1 MTEVCIEILNQRWT
15 AWVCELS
22 GIFTKCCVHLQH
34 LKEGSKIS
42 LGSQSEPWPKKAVDS
57 LFEKAPVRQTEWAEP
72 NFDSAPRVAPIFPYL
87 EFHSKVCSTHF
98 CCAYHVPEWMKA
110 RAENRYKIWSQKM
123 RQTWHKRPHKAKP
136 NQIRFTRQ
144 CLLLVS
150 DDGSWPVPLE
160 IRIQT
165 NFSWNKPLKPFSF
178 PWVQPTQEDKSLW
191 SLRIKFTSH
200 VCRYSHS

>member
-110 RAENRYKIWSQKM
+110 RAENHYKIWSQKM
-123 RQTWHKRPHKAKP
+123 RQTWQETSQGKTK
-136 NQIRFTRQ
+136 
-144 CLLLVS
+144 S
-150 DDGSWPVPLE
+150 DTFYKTMLASGQWWRKLTCPA
-160 IRIQT
+160 
-165 NFSWNKPLKPFSF
+165 WNSNSDQF
-178 PWVQPTQEDKSLW
+178 
-191 SLRIKFTSH
+191 
-200 VCRYSHS
+200 